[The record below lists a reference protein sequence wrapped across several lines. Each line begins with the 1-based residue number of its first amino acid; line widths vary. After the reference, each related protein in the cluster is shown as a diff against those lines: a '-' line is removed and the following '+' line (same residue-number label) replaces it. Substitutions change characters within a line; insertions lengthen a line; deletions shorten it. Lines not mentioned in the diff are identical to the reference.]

1 MDFTEIK
8 KICRTASEQEA
19 NQKLDDGWVLI
30 NILNSGFNIEYLLV
44 RS

>member
-8 KICRTASEQEA
+8 QICRTASEQEA
-19 NQKLDDGWVLI
+19 NQKLNEGWVLL
-30 NILNSGFNIEYLLV
+30 NILNSGFNIHYLLV